1 MKIFRYLTFISIL
14 SGIFFII
21 YQKSDEKGLRKL
33 WTSFKIAIYIAAV
46 LAGLITTPAEAIE
59 PPANNNQ
66 VYHERLLND
75 QEVILVGRDSSGTP
89 SNVPSKI
96 GRQGQSP
103 SNFPTP
109 PAGGKPS
116 RPVYVPKYRIAP
128 NVVPGPGLGAGAN
141 PAGGGGGGGG
151 AEFDEFDDSCP
162 IPENQKS
169 QESKVFDYDYRSNA
183 PKKKKQSAEQCKL
196 EDEFKK
202 DKKYGGFEYKLDK
215 NGNPILRVETKTGS
229 EVLVTYEQSLE
240 KYYHE
245 DVYNLKKPKGY
256 DAEHAKSLNRK
267 DRIEYLKKTVPR
279 EYVIE
284 YQLANANSLSTE
296 NFLKVPGFIS
306 AKKESGTL
314 YINKETRQVHFVND
328 RTNIWRT
335 TVIKSRTGLLK
346 LAKNDFHLF
355 PNAGKK

>member
-1 MKIFRYLTFISIL
+1 M
-14 SGIFFII
+14 G
-21 YQKSDEKGLRKL
+21 
-33 WTSFKIAIYIAAV
+33 AA
-46 LAGLITTPAEAIE
+46 
-59 PPANNNQ
+59 ANQ
-66 VYHERLLND
+66 
-75 QEVILVGRDSSGTP
+75 
-89 SNVPSKI
+89 
-96 GRQGQSP
+96 
-103 SNFPTP
+103 
-109 PAGGKPS
+109 
-116 RPVYVPKYRIAP
+116 
-128 NVVPGPGLGAGAN
+128 AGA
-141 PAGGGGGGGG
+141 GGGGGG
-151 AEFDEFDDSCP
+151 AEFDDQCP

-169 QESKVFDYDYRSNA
+169 QESKVFEYDYRSNA

-202 DKKYGGFEYKLDK
+202 DK
-215 NGNPILRVETKTGS
+215 NGNSILRVETKTGS

-245 DVYNLKKPKGY
+245 DIYNLKKPKGY
-256 DAEHAKSLNRK
+256 DVEHAKSLNRK

-284 YQLANANSLSTE
+284 YQLANAKSLSTE

-314 YINKETRQVHFVND
+314 YVYKETRQVHFVND
-328 RTNIWRT
+328 RPNIWRT

-346 LAKNDFHLF
+346 LAKNGFHLF